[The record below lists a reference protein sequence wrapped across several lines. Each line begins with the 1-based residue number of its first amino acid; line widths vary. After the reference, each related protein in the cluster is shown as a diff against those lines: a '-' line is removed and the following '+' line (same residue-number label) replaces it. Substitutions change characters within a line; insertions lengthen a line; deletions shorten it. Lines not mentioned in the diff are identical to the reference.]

1 MTERV
6 LAIALLAFISPP
18 LAAFDLD
25 AYRLVDLSHS
35 YGTDTLYWPTSPTSF
50 EKTELAYGE
59 SEGGYFYSAYTVCTP
74 EHGGT
79 HLDAPIHFADG
90 GVGTADIPLENL
102 IAPAIVIDVTAQAED
117 DRDYLV
123 TVDDVLEFEAAHGR
137 IAAGSILLART
148 GWSRYWP
155 SAIDYLGDDTRGDAS
170 RLSFPGFGADAVRLL
185 AEERGVAMI
194 GIDTAS
200 IDRGKSQDFMAHRVG
215 AAQGVSNLENLT
227 NLESLPPTGALVLA
241 LPMKI
246 DGGSGGPVRVVALV
260 PR

>member
-1 MTERV
+1 MTERI
-6 LAIALLAFISPP
+6 LAIALLSFLSPP
-18 LAAFDLD
+18 LAAIDLE

-35 YGTDTLYWPTSPTSF
+35 YGADTLYWPTSPSAF

-79 HLDAPIHFADG
+79 HLDAPIHFAEG
-90 GVGTADIPLENL
+90 GVGTADIPLDNL
-102 IAPAIVIDVTAQAED
+102 IAPAMVIDVTAKAD
-117 DRDYLV
+117 NDRDYLV
-123 TVDDVLEFEAAHGR
+123 SVDDILKFETAHGR
-137 IAAGSILLART
+137 IAEGSIVLARS

-155 SAIDYLGDDTRGDAS
+155 SAIDYLGDDTPGDAS
-170 RLSFPGFGADAVRLL
+170 RLSFPGFGAEAVRLL
-185 AEERGVAMI
+185 AGERGVAMI

-200 IDRGKSQDFMAHRVG
+200 IDRGKSQDFMAHRIG
-215 AAQGVSNLENLT
+215 AARGISNLENLT
-227 NLESLPPTGALVLA
+227 NLDALPPTGAIVMA

-246 DGGSGGPVRVVALV
+246 AAGSGGPVRVVALV

>member
-1 MTERV
+1 MTQG
-6 LAIALLAFISPP
+6 LFAAALLAFFSSQS
-18 LAAFDLD
+18 AAIDLE

-35 YGTDTLYWPTSPTSF
+35 YGAETLYWPTSPSAF
-50 EKTELAYGE
+50 EKTELAYGQ
-59 SEGGYFYSAYTVCTP
+59 SEGGYFYSAFTVCTP

-79 HLDAPIHFADG
+79 HLDAPMHFADG
-90 GVGTADIPLENL
+90 GAATADIPLENL
-102 IAPAIVIDVTAQAED
+102 IAPAVVIDVTKQAEA

-123 TVDDVLEFEAAHGR
+123 SADDVLEFEAAHGQ
-137 IAAGSILLART
+137 IDSGSIVLART
-148 GWSRYWP
+148 AWSKYWP
-155 SAIDYLGDDTRGDAS
+155 SAIDYLGDDTPGDAS
-170 RLSFPGFGADAVRLL
+170 QLSFPGFGADAVRLL
-185 AEERGVAMI
+185 AEDRGVAVI

-200 IDRGKSQDFMAHRVG
+200 IDRGKSVDFMAHRVG

-227 NLESLPPTGALVLA
+227 NLDALPPTGVLVLA